1 MKPLTLRTKLTLFY
15 SITVSVLLTGFALIY
30 YNVLSAGLDRDL
42 TQEVLDR
49 TSGLRGYLHFEEG
62 MPVFVYDQNDP
73 DEVSFLNK
81 AMRYYE
87 VYEIKSGLPVG
98 VSEELQAMGVVYSPE
113 DVRRYAQGQ
122 PASVDLHTDQGQL
135 RIRNDVIQADG

>member
-1 MKPLTLRTKLTLFY
+1 MLRSAADSHDTRCRLYVKRPSSMKPLTLRTKLTLFY

-81 AMRYYE
+81 AMR
-87 VYEIKSGLPVG
+87 
-98 VSEELQAMGVVYSPE
+98 
-113 DVRRYAQGQ
+113 
-122 PASVDLHTDQGQL
+122 
-135 RIRNDVIQADG
+135 